1 MASGKLGLSK
11 ISLERFV
18 LMDLLDRVLEV
29 ASERLY
35 KMSKGQYRLIRLD
48 EEKQNKVVSA
58 GLDLA
63 VDDFYTGKQRPVKTL
78 SGGESFLA
86 SLSLALALS
95 DIVQRRAGGIQLETL
110 FIDEGFGSLDP
121 ESLQLAIDTLKDLH
135 TSGRSIG
142 IISHVTELKE
152 QIPLRIDIKNS
163 RRGSEVSLSI

>member
-1 MASGKLGLSK
+1 
-11 ISLERFV
+11 
-18 LMDLLDRVLEV
+18 
-29 ASERLY
+29 
-35 KMSKGQYRLIRLD
+35 MSKGQYRLIRLD
-48 EEKQNKVVSA
+48 GQKQNKVVSA

-95 DIVQRRAGGIQLETL
+95 DIVQRRSGGIQIETL

-142 IISHVTELKE
+142 IISHVTELKD
-152 QIPLRIDIKNS
+152 QIPLRIDVKNS
-163 RRGSEVSLSI
+163 RRGSEISLSS